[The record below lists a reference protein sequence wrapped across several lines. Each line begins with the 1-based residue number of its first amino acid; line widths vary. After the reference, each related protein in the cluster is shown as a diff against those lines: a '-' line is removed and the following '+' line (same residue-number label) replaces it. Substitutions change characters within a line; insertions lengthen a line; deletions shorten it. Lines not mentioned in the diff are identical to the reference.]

1 MKDRCY
7 AKLNLS
13 LNVVG
18 KREDGYHLLESIMVP
33 IKFYDVLE
41 LNISNE
47 DNYSSNRNYL
57 RFDDNNT
64 IIKML
69 KAYKEKYNI
78 DDHYQIYLEK
88 YIPSQA
94 GLAGGSAD
102 ASATLRMLEKIYKHK
117 LDEIEVKEL
126 CNKVGSDVLFT
137 YYNKPAL
144 VKGIGDE
151 LEFFDIKKKYYCLL
165 VKPRAGVSSKQAYTN
180 LNLDVCDHPDVYKL
194 KDALINGDDI
204 SSLLGNSLEEPA
216 FRLCPEIKEVMD
228 NLIKEGAKFV
238 RMSGSGSTVF
248 TLSENEEEIMNLYK
262 KMKNYHYLLRFSE
275 FL

>member
-13 LNVVG
+13 LNVIG
-18 KREDGYHLLESIMVP
+18 RREDGYHLLESIMVP

-78 DDHYQIYLEK
+78 EDNFQIYLEK

-102 ASATLRMLEKIYKHK
+102 AASTLRLLEKTYKRK
-117 LDEIEVKEL
+117 LDNNEVKEL

-165 VKPRAGVSSKQAYTN
+165 VKPRAGVSTKQAYTN
-180 LNLDVCDHPDVYKL
+180 LNLNICAHPDVYKL
-194 KDALINGDDI
+194 KDALINGEDI
-204 SSLLGNSLEEPA
+204 TNLLGNSLEEPA
-216 FRLCPEIKEVMD
+216 LKLCPEIKEVMD
-228 NLIKEGAKFV
+228 NLKNEGANIV
-238 RMSGSGSTVF
+238 RMSGSGSTVY

>member
-1 MKDRCY
+1 MKDRCF

-18 KREDGYHLLESIMVP
+18 RREDGYHLLESIMVP

-41 LNISNE
+41 LNILKEN
-47 DNYSSNRNYL
+47 DFSSNRKYL

-78 DDHYQIYLEK
+78 EDNFQIYLEK

-102 ASATLRMLEKIYKHK
+102 AASTLRLLEKTYKRK
-117 LDEIEVKEL
+117 LDNNEVKEL
-126 CNKVGSDVLFT
+126 CNIVGSDVLFT

-165 VKPRAGVSSKQAYTN
+165 VKPRAGVSTKQAYTN
-180 LNLDVCDHPDVYKL
+180 LNLDICDHPDVYKL
-194 KDALINGDDI
+194 KEALINGDDI
-204 SSLLGNSLEEPA
+204 SNLLGNSLEEPA
-216 FRLCPEIKEVMD
+216 LRLCPEIKEVMD
-228 NLIKEGAKFV
+228 NLRNEGAKII
-238 RMSGSGSTVF
+238 RMSGSGSTVY
-248 TLSENEEEIMNLYK
+248 TLSESEEEIMNLYK